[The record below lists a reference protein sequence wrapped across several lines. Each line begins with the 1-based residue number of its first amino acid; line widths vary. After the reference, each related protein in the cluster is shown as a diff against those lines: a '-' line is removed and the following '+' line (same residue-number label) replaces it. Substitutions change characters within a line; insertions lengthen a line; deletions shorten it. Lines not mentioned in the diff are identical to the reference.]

1 MDSALTSQGP
11 SARATG
17 LRAAEAAFAVGL
29 LYAAISVYW
38 GAGGTWL
45 LDTVGSGLGKGHGGN
60 ALVVFAVWLAVGLKV
75 IAAVLPLLAITA
87 DASTGPRRPRLIRPR
102 LIRALTWI
110 EALILTVYG
119 LVWTAVGLLVQAG
132 VIGTSASA
140 DHRAL
145 EWHAYLWD
153 PWFLV
158 WGLLVTA
165 ALLRS
170 RSAAPVPRRPRP
182 AWPCHK
188 ALPPCERTRTA
199 GLSAAPEP

>member
-11 SARATG
+11 SSARATG
-17 LRAAEAAFAVGL
+17 LRAAQAAFAVGL

-45 LDTVGSGLGKGHGGN
+45 LDTVGSGLGKGHGGS
-60 ALVVFAVWLAVGLKV
+60 ALVVLAVWLAVGLKV
-75 IAAVLPLLAITA
+75 IAAVLPLLAVNA
-87 DASTGPRRPRLIRPR
+87 DTSTGAGRLRLTGPRLTWPRLIRG
-102 LIRALTWI
+102 LTWV
-110 EALILTVYG
+110 EAVILTVYG

-132 VIGTSASA
+132 VIGTSATA

-165 ALLRS
+165 ALIRS
-170 RSAAPVPRRPRP
+170 R
-182 AWPCHK
+182 
-188 ALPPCERTRTA
+188 
-199 GLSAAPEP
+199 

>member
-1 MDSALTSQGP
+1 MDSALTQRGP
-11 SARATG
+11 SARATR
-17 LRAAEAAFAVGL
+17 LRAAQTTGWAAFAIGL

-45 LDTVGSGLGKGHGGN
+45 LDTVGSGLGKGHGGS

-75 IAAVLPLLAITA
+75 IAAVLPLLAVSA
-87 DASTGPRRPRLIRPR
+87 NSSIRSRWSR
-102 LIRALTWI
+102 LIRALAWI

-119 LVWTAVGLLVQAG
+119 LAWTAVGLLVQAG

-170 RSAAPVPRRPRP
+170 R
-182 AWPCHK
+182 
-188 ALPPCERTRTA
+188 
-199 GLSAAPEP
+199 

>member
-45 LDTVGSGLGKGHGGN
+45 LDTVGSGLGKGHGGS

-75 IAAVLPLLAITA
+75 IAAVLPLLAVTA
-87 DASTGPRRPRLIRPR
+87 DTTTGPRWLR

-110 EALILTVYG
+110 EAVILTGYG
-119 LVWTAVGLLVQAG
+119 LVLTAVGLLVQAG
-132 VIGTSASA
+132 VIGTAATA

-158 WGLLVTA
+158 WGLLVAA
-165 ALLRS
+165 ALIRS
-170 RSAAPVPRRPRP
+170 R
-182 AWPCHK
+182 
-188 ALPPCERTRTA
+188 
-199 GLSAAPEP
+199 

>member
-1 MDSALTSQGP
+1 MDSAVAQRGP
-11 SARATG
+11 SATAR
-17 LRAAEAAFAVGL
+17 RAAVAQAACAVGL

-45 LDTVGSGLGKGHGGN
+45 LDTVGSGLGKGHGGS

-75 IAAVLPLLAITA
+75 IAAVLPLLAVSA
-87 DASTGPRRPRLIRPR
+87 DTSAGSGRPR
-102 LIRALTWI
+102 LIRALTWV
-110 EALILTVYG
+110 EAVILTVYG
-119 LVWTAVGLLVQAG
+119 LVLTAVGLLVEAG
-132 VIGTSASA
+132 VIATSATA

-170 RSAAPVPRRPRP
+170 R
-182 AWPCHK
+182 
-188 ALPPCERTRTA
+188 
-199 GLSAAPEP
+199 